1 MRKSQRQRRR
11 QRTRPKETFLSSI
24 VGEFIDPIDALL
36 TIFYSILFAL
46 LFTLSYSV
54 LIYRGVAASCRS
66 SSSICQPGAA
76 DYSE

>member
-1 MRKSQRQRRR
+1 M
-11 QRTRPKETFLSSI
+11 SSI

-54 LIYRGVAASCRS
+54 LIYRGVIS
-66 SSSICQPGAA
+66 SSFAGGYGRDLFLTILGATTA
-76 DYSE
+76 WGIIEGVL

>member
-1 MRKSQRQRRR
+1 M
-11 QRTRPKETFLSSI
+11 SSI

-54 LIYRGVAASCRS
+54 LIYRGVIS
-66 SSSICQPGAA
+66 SSFAGDTEETCS
-76 DYSE
+76 